1 MILIGASVL
10 TDFGATHKAALPAL
24 QALNALLRQ
33 AAWPDHAAIERD
45 CGAIA
50 QIEPD
55 GRVLLTLAE
64 AGCRVALR
72 VNTRLGVVR
81 IVEVTGLKEG

>member
-10 TDFGATHKAALPAL
+10 TDFGETHKAALPAL
-24 QALNALLRQ
+24 RALHALLRQ
-33 AAWPDHAAIERD
+33 AAWTDRAAIERD

-50 QIEPD
+50 QLEPD
-55 GRVLLTLAE
+55 GRVLLTLTE

-81 IVEVTGLKEG
+81 VVEVTVLNEG